1 MPRLSR
7 LALLLSLTL
16 FAGHAV
22 AGPEEDQRARNAV
35 RVLTEIMKIPEQA
48 IPDKLLDEARA
59 IVVIPDTLK
68 AGLVIGGRRGHGLMS
83 MKNPDGSWSQPVF
96 VKLTGGSIGFQA
108 GVQSSDVVLVF
119 RNDRSLDNIV
129 NGKFTLG
136 ADAGVAAGPVGRN
149 AAAATDG
156 QLKAEIWSWSR
167 ARGLFAGVALDGA
180 VLQIDDAAD
189 LNAYGGGATPRM
201 IFEGR
206 TNERPSTD
214 VIAFRDRLEEATYTA
229 GAIAAPMPRLARRRH
244 RVRRPRH
251 RRRHS
256 NRPLCRRPTKPAPCR
271 CSPALRR
278 RPSKV
283 SSRCRRAKSAPN
295 HWTVNAKALSSP
307 CAVRWGILGL
317 PFFEQASRSWAVSA
331 FGTG

>member
-7 LALLLSLTL
+7 LALLMSLS
-16 FAGHAV
+16 FAVAGHAI

-35 RVLTEIMKIPEQA
+35 RVLNEIQKIPEQS

-59 IVVIPDTLK
+59 IVVIPDTIK

-180 VLQIDDAAD
+180 VLQIDDEAD
-189 LNAYGGGATPRM
+189 LNAYGTGSTPRM

-206 TNERPSTD
+206 SPEQPSTD

-229 GAIAAPMPRLARRRH
+229 RSNRGEGAPPPAPRTAAVPVTGPAPAPVAAQEASTAPLQAAPA
-244 RVRRPRH
+244 
-251 RRRHS
+251 
-256 NRPLCRRPTKPAPCR
+256 
-271 CSPALRR
+271 
-278 RPSKV
+278 
-283 SSRCRRAKSAPN
+283 SAPQQGFQP
-295 HWTVNAKALSSP
+295 VGEGE
-307 CAVRWGILGL
+307 VRTESLDGK
-317 PFFEQASRSWAVSA
+317 P
-331 FGTG
+331 

>member
-1 MPRLSR
+1 MPRLPR
-7 LALLLSLTL
+7 LALLLSTTL
-16 FAGHAV
+16 FVGHAV
-22 AGPEEDQRARNAV
+22 AGPEEDERARNAL
-35 RVLTEIMKIPEQA
+35 RVLTDIQKIPEQS
-48 IPDKLLDEARA
+48 IPDKLLDEGRA

-83 MKNPDGSWSQPVF
+83 VKRPDGTWSNPVF
-96 VKLTGGSIGFQA
+96 VKLTGGSIGFQV

-180 VLQIDDAAD
+180 ALQIDDAAD
-189 LNAYGGGATPRM
+189 LNVYGSNTTPRM

-206 TNERPSTD
+206 TTTLPSND
-214 VIAFRDRLEEATYTA
+214 VVAFRDKLEEATYAARQNRGTDSGDRGTA
-229 GAIAAPMPRLARRRH
+229 MAPPPPPPAQTAPPAVADPANGASTAPLQ
-244 RVRRPRH
+244 
-251 RRRHS
+251 
-256 NRPLCRRPTKPAPCR
+256 AP
-271 CSPALRR
+271 PQT
-278 RPSKV
+278 PPQQGFQPV
-283 SSRCRRAKSAPN
+283 SEGEIRTESLDGN
-295 HWTVNAKALSSP
+295 H
-307 CAVRWGILGL
+307 
-317 PFFEQASRSWAVSA
+317 
-331 FGTG
+331 